1 MRSPPPPPLRTG
13 RAPFN
18 ASGSSIGQRPFT
30 ERGLPIGLGVN
41 LDGTSTEPA
50 TEDRLGP
57 HHGRCRPRQIC
68 FAPRA
73 GWLSVPIR
81 RHPGE
86 VSSLSRG
93 VMSQPLSDRL
103 RAGLRFLPRPL
114 PAAPSARLAAGLP
127 SREGDGLTTLHRRNP
142 RGLGP
147 ALTSVA
153 LHLRR
158 MSLQHPDLATYRFG
172 PSLSAPLACLCLRR
186 LRRFTWVGHTT
197 RPWSP
202 TAVVLAVAASARAST
217 AILTDED
224 TLSRGLRTP
233 PLPAT
238 HASVG
243 DCWQNSRCRHLLR
256 EEQHTSR
263 DTLVSHAAGQKTTLS
278 WRRST
283 SRQRTARA
291 RCW

>member
-1 MRSPPPPPLRTG
+1 LPS
-13 RAPFN
+13 
-18 ASGSSIGQRPFT
+18 ASY
-30 ERGLPIGLGVN
+30 LL
-41 LDGTSTEPA
+41 
-50 TEDRLGP
+50 
-57 HHGRCRPRQIC
+57 C
-68 FAPRA
+68 PRA

-81 RHPGE
+81 QHPGE

-93 VMSQPLSDRL
+93 VISQPLSDPL

-127 SREGDGLTTLHRRNP
+127 SREDDGLTTLHRRNP

-147 ALTSVA
+147 ALTPVA

-202 TAVVLAVAASARAST
+202 TAVVLAVAISARAPIAT
-217 AILTDED
+217 LAGED

-238 HASVG
+238 HAPVG
-243 DCWQNSRCRHLLR
+243 DCWQNSRCRHLLI
-256 EEQHTSR
+256 
-263 DTLVSHAAGQKTTLS
+263 G
-278 WRRST
+278 
-283 SRQRTARA
+283 RA
-291 RCW
+291 THFPRYPRVAP